1 MLKELYVKYND
12 GRVEKSIISV
22 KEGDQVKIYPIQDGI
37 VVAGCKPFKY
47 IVRKHSYLSTSI
59 CKFPTKY
66 MIMPQGIECH
76 PDTRLSDIIYEEA
89 IVKPPV
95 EIIKKEEPKTW
106 KFESS
111 SGGGTYIV
119 KMTPKGLT
127 CDCSGFWRVKDKV
140 KGCVHCQKVRAGML
154 EN

>member
-22 KEGDQVKIYPIQDGI
+22 KEGDPVKIYPIQDGI

-59 CKFPTKY
+59 SKFLNKHV
-66 MIMPQGIECH
+66 IMPQGIECH

-89 IVKPPV
+89 IVKSPV

-106 KFESS
+106 KFDSS

-127 CDCSGFWRVKDKV
+127 CDCPGRWRAKDRRCKHIKEV
-140 KGCVHCQKVRAGML
+140 
-154 EN
+154 ENY

>member
-47 IVRKHSYLSTSI
+47 IVRKHSSLCTSI
-59 CKFPTKY
+59 VKFSTKC
-66 MIMPQGIECH
+66 MIMPQGVECH
-76 PDTRLSDIIYEEA
+76 PDTQLSDIIQEEA
-89 IVKPPV
+89 ISKPQ
-95 EIIKKEEPKTW
+95 IKEVVKEEPKIW
-106 KFESS
+106 KFDSS
-111 SGGGTYIV
+111 SGDGTYVV

-127 CDCSGFWRVKDKV
+127 CDCPGRWRAKDRRCKHIKEV
-140 KGCVHCQKVRAGML
+140 
-154 EN
+154 ENY